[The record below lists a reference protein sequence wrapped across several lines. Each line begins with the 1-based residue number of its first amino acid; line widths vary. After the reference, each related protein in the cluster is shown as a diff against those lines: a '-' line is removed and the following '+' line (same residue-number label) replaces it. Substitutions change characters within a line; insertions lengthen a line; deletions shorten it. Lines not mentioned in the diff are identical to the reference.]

1 MLTSKKIISL
11 ILAIMLCASMALMF
25 TSCSLIDKIMGKE
38 DQGENPPS
46 GDPGEEDP
54 GEGETPED
62 PGQDDPSTPPT
73 PSTPSEPAIVTYT
86 VTVKNAAGEVIAANV
101 QLGAA
106 DFFVPGKDTDAQGK
120 VTFSV
125 TEGEYTAQLTAV
137 PEGYEADL
145 SVKYEFDASYN
156 AVITLEAAEATPE
169 APETPV
175 DPETPADPETPEETP
190 AE

>member
-1 MLTSKKIISL
+1 MS
-11 ILAIMLCASMALMF
+11 
-25 TSCSLIDKIMGKE
+25 
-38 DQGENPPS
+38 
-46 GDPGEEDP
+46 
-54 GEGETPED
+54 
-62 PGQDDPSTPPT
+62 
-73 PSTPSEPAIVTYT
+73 AIVTYT

-101 QLGAA
+101 QLVAV

-175 DPETPADPETPEETP
+175 DPETPEETP